1 MSFGF
6 GISDFVCCGQ
16 LAYQLYI
23 DLKDAPGDCQ
33 GFANELLLLHQI
45 ILKTEASII
54 RAGNVL
60 DDAGRA
66 TLGLCAEMCKDI
78 LFVQVAGID
87 KDKNTGVIDF
97 GILDISIYHGEGW
110 GGSSWDDRTLHF
122 PRSRLY
128 YDNAISSPKL
138 TRLIYLVRQRFRE
151 RSFAKRIPKFRSAI
165 STVTEKLTSFQI
177 LVVE

>member
-6 GISDFVCCGQ
+6 SISDFVCCGQ
-16 LAYQLYI
+16 LAYQLYT
-23 DLKDAPGDCQ
+23 DLKDAAGDCQ
-33 GFANELLLLHQI
+33 EFAKELLLLHQI

-66 TLGLCAEMCKDI
+66 TLGLCVDMCKDI
-78 LFVQVAGID
+78 LFVQVAGV
-87 KDKNTGVIDF
+87 DKNSSIIDF
-97 GILDISIYHGEGW
+97 GIIDFGIYDGEKW
-110 GGSSWDDRTLHF
+110 VTSRWDGLKLQLV
-122 PRSRLY
+122 RSRKD
-128 YDNAISSPKL
+128 YDNTISPPKL

-177 LVVE
+177 LMVE